1 MTKRIL
7 YLEDEPDVITLVRL
21 ILSQRG
27 CEVLGASSVPAAR
40 KILKST
46 EVDLFLIDIMMPG
59 ENGWDFLDFLAAG
72 QQFDRAPKIVLTAK
86 VPVPDPVT
94 GKHALETDVRLT
106 TFLIKPFS
114 PKNLLETVLTHL

>member
-27 CEVLGASSVPAAR
+27 CEVIGASSVPAAR

-59 ENGWDFLDFLAAG
+59 ENGWDFLDFLADG
-72 QQFDRAPKIVLTAK
+72 QQFVQTPKIVLTAK
-86 VPVPDPVT
+86 VPAPDPVT
-94 GKHALETDVRLT
+94 GKHALESDVRLT

-114 PKNLLETVLTHL
+114 PKNLLETVLYHL